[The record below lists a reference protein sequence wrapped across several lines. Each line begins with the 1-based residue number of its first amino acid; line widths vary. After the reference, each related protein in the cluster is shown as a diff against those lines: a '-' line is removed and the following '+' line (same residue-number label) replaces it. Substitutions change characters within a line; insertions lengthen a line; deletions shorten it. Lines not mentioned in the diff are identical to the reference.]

1 MQAPDT
7 YLRELLYTY
16 DCVTIPGLGGF
27 IMHRQSARI
36 DREKGRIHP
45 PGRFPSFNSL
55 LVHDDGL
62 LVSTIARGQG
72 ISYQEAA
79 VLVSQF
85 ASQCKTELLKSNRL
99 VLNDIGE
106 FTLNTKGAI
115 LFHPATSSN
124 YNTESYGMGV
134 LSLFPRTSDRQKARL
149 ATRPADRKPGK
160 LHQKQPASV
169 KWTLVLS
176 LPIILFL
183 LYGIFFPASVE
194 TFYADFSGLTH
205 QLTFTKKIQ
214 EPVMIPDANEF
225 RVTEDVTVTPEPSS
239 ADMEEFFIPA
249 DGPVQQMTEE
259 TAPVALLPDRFH
271 IIGGC
276 FENKANAVRF
286 LEVLKSRGFNAREAG
301 SNARGHLRISY
312 GSFADRSSA
321 MAYLEKIR
329 KEENPAA
336 WLLVF

>member
-79 VLVSQF
+79 ALVSRF

-99 VLNDIGE
+99 VMNDIGE
-106 FTLNTKGAI
+106 FSLNAQGAI
-115 LFHPATSSN
+115 IFHPAISSN
-124 YNTESYGMGV
+124 YYTESYGMGV
-134 LSLFPRTSDRQKARL
+134 LNLFPHTSDRQKARL

-160 LHQKQPASV
+160 IHQKQPASV
-169 KWTLVLS
+169 KWTLALS

-194 TFYADFSGLTH
+194 TFYADLSGLTR
-205 QLTFTKKIQ
+205 QLSFTNNIQ
-214 EPVMIPDANEF
+214 EPIMIPDANEF
-225 RVTEDVTVTPEPSS
+225 RLAEDETVTPEPHS
-239 ADMEEFFIPA
+239 AEMEEFIISA
-249 DGPVQQMTEE
+249 DEPVQQMAEE
-259 TAPVALLPDRFH
+259 AEPVALPPDRFH

-276 FENKANAVRF
+276 FENQANAARF
-286 LEVLKSRGFNAREAG
+286 LEGLKSRGFNAREAG
-301 SNARGHLRISY
+301 SNTRGHLRISY
-312 GSFADRSSA
+312 GSFADRASA
-321 MAYLEKIR
+321 LAYLEKIR
-329 KEENPAA
+329 KGENPAA
-336 WLLVF
+336 WLLVY